1 MPCCV
6 QICFVLILILRCL
19 VYCFHACV
27 YKNAHFSP
35 GKRVFSEVEHRVWLG
50 WCLVRCVLSQWS
62 VCCFVCVFLFCL
74 FGIFLN
80 FALFFDFLTQ
90 NEVS

>member
-1 MPCCV
+1 MLCSNLL
-6 QICFVLILILRCL
+6 CFDSDFAVFGILFSCLRLQECS
-19 VYCFHACV
+19 
-27 YKNAHFSP
+27 FSP
-35 GKRVFSEVEHRVWLG
+35 EKRVFSEVEHRVWLV
-50 WCLVRCVLSQWS
+50 WCLVRCVRSQWS

>member
-1 MPCCV
+1 MLCSNLL
-6 QICFVLILILRCL
+6 CFDSDFAVFGILFSCLRLQECS
-19 VYCFHACV
+19 
-27 YKNAHFSP
+27 FSP
-35 GKRVFSEVEHRVWLG
+35 GKRVFSEVEHRVWLV
-50 WCLVRCVLSQWS
+50 WCLVRCVVSQWS

-74 FGIFLN
+74 FGLFLN

>member
-1 MPCCV
+1 MLCSNLL
-6 QICFVLILILRCL
+6 CFDSDFAVFGILFSCLRLQECS
-19 VYCFHACV
+19 
-27 YKNAHFSP
+27 FSP
-35 GKRVFSEVEHRVWLG
+35 GKRVFSKVEHRVWLV

-80 FALFFDFLTQ
+80 FALFFDSLTQ

>member
-1 MPCCV
+1 MLCSNLL
-6 QICFVLILILRCL
+6 CFDSDFAVFGILFSCLRLQECS
-19 VYCFHACV
+19 
-27 YKNAHFSP
+27 FSP
-35 GKRVFSEVEHRVWLG
+35 GKRVFSEVEHRVWLV
-50 WCLVRCVLSQWS
+50 WCLVRCVRSQWS

>member
-1 MPCCV
+1 MLCSNLL
-6 QICFVLILILRCL
+6 CFDSDFAVFGILFSCLRLQECS
-19 VYCFHACV
+19 
-27 YKNAHFSP
+27 FSP
-35 GKRVFSEVEHRVWLG
+35 GKRVFSEVEHRVWLV